1 MGLNDV
7 QIERDL
13 ANTSTAVIDL
23 LDGVLRGLH
32 SLDIYVEIF
41 GASRIS
47 LLEEPLVDLYATLI
61 TFGIEVAKLSDKPVR
76 RKSFIVPTEI
86 CSLVE

>member
-1 MGLNDV
+1 
-7 QIERDL
+7 
-13 ANTSTAVIDL
+13 VIDL

-41 GASRIS
+41 GASGIS
-47 LLEEPLVDLYATLI
+47 LLEKPLVNLYATI
-61 TFGIEVAKLSDKPVR
+61 IAFGIEVAKLSDKPVR

-86 CSLVE
+86 CSPVE